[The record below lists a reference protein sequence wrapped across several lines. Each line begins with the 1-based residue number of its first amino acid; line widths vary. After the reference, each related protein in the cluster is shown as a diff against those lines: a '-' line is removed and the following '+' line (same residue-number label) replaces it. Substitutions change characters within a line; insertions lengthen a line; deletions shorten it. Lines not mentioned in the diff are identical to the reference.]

1 MCVYIYVICY
11 KSVYIMLYSIYVIYV
26 ICVYIC
32 YMVYTYTHI
41 YSIYML
47 YGIYVIFFIY
57 IYILLYICIVIYKN
71 IFKLPHQQKTTCWRM
86 QWLFNS
92 LAAVHFSILPAYMFF
107 LLSG

>member
-1 MCVYIYVICY
+1 MLYVINVYIYNVIWYICY
-11 KSVYIMLYSIYVIYV
+11 IYV

-32 YMVYTYTHI
+32 YMVYMLYAC
-41 YSIYML
+41 IYMF

-57 IYILLYICIVIYKN
+57 IYILLYICIIIYKN

-92 LAAVHFSILPAYMFF
+92 LAAVHFSILPAYLFF
-107 LLSG
+107 LLSS